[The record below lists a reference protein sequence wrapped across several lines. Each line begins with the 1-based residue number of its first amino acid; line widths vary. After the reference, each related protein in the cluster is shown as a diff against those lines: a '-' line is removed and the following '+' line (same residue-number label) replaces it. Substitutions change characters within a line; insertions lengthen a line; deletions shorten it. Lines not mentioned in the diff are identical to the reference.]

1 MARVEERRAASH
13 FYNPTPSPVRPLG
26 AKELHAKLSPK
37 LDRAQPQ
44 AGRKELSFGAG
55 RSSPRTEPDKTPA
68 SGPERKKGLDDAL
81 ARRAAQMKDRDTGF
95 SR

>member
-13 FYNPTPSPVRPLG
+13 FYNPSPAPVRPLS
-26 AKELHAKLSPK
+26 ARELHAKLSPK
-37 LDRAQPQ
+37 LDRLPSQD
-44 AGRKELSFGAG
+44 GRKELSFGAG
-55 RSSPRTEPDKTPA
+55 RSSQRSEPDNPA
-68 SGPERKKGLDDAL
+68 RSERKNGLDEAL